1 MHKRSVRIG
10 DQIEE
15 FAPVDPYRLM
25 VENFSDRISDK
36 PAWILGL
43 EQSLYVS
50 QVLDQIKEFRIRR

>member
-1 MHKRSVRIG
+1 MRIAN
-10 DQIEE
+10 QIEE

-25 VENFSDRISDK
+25 VENFSDHISDK

-50 QVLDQIKEFRIRR
+50 QVLDQIKEYGTER